1 MEDRAIYIRAAAGI
15 SPQETFNNLSF
26 PETIIQHA
34 GNRFNCIEPDYD
46 DLIDAKL
53 IRRMSRII
61 KMGTA
66 AAIKCLQQA
75 NIEMPGGIIVGT
87 AYGCLQDTE
96 IFLQRMIDY
105 NEELLTPTAFIQST
119 HNTVGAQIALMLQC
133 HHYNNTFVQRGF
145 SFESALLDAIMLLKE
160 DELNNVLVGAADEI
174 TDSSHDILTRFGLY
188 KTGDDN
194 TDFYKYKNKGTV
206 GGEGAF
212 FFLLSTQPSE
222 KNLAKFNAVETFY
235 NPGSNEE
242 IEKNIIAFL
251 SSQSLTI
258 NDIDLILSGRTGD
271 KKNDLVY
278 DVLNASVFAGKLVI
292 NYKHLCGEYPT
303 ATSFALWLASVI
315 IQQKKV
321 PEVLAGEKKETGKTI
336 EKILIYNHYLNIH
349 HALFLV
355 TAC

>member
-26 PETIIQHA
+26 PEVIIQHA

-61 KMGTA
+61 KMGSA
-66 AAIKCLQQA
+66 AAIGCLQQA
-75 NIEMPGGIIVGT
+75 NIEIPGGIIVGT

-96 IFLQRMIDY
+96 IFLQRMIHY

-145 SFESALLDAIMLLKE
+145 SFESALLDAVLLLKE
-160 DELNNVLVGAADEI
+160 DEMNNVLAGAADEI
-174 TDSSHDILTRFGLY
+174 TTSGHDILMRFDLY
-188 KTGDDN
+188 KTSSDN
-194 TDFYKYKNKGTV
+194 TDLYNYENKGTV
-206 GGEGAF
+206 AGEGAF
-212 FFLLSTQPSE
+212 FFLLSNQLSE
-222 KNLAKFNAVETFY
+222 KNLAKLNAVETFY
-235 NPGSNEE
+235 NPGNNEE

-258 NDIDLILSGRTGD
+258 NDIDVIIAGRNGD
-271 KKNDLVY
+271 KKNDVVY
-278 DVLNASVFAGKLVI
+278 DALNASVFTGKLVI

-303 ATSFALWLASVI
+303 TTSFALWLATVI

-321 PEVLAGEKKETGKTI
+321 PEVLGQKKETWKTI

-349 HALFLV
+349 HTLFLV